1 MIKPRDG
8 SLFAFLLRSPW
19 WVSFLIALG
28 LFAIAKLFLPAAYA
42 IATTLPFL
50 GIGAWVAWKQSK
62 IPGQA
67 KVDATMERLRGMG
80 WNEFSTEVQESFRGR
95 GYEVAPARGVADFT
109 LTRDGYVTLL
119 ACKRWKAAQTGV
131 APLRELAEAQ
141 RAAEARAAI
150 YVTAGAVAPAA
161 IEYAAA
167 NDITVLSDLGLTQH
181 LAEARRAAK

>member
-8 SLFAFLLRSPW
+8 SLFAYLLRAPW

-28 LFAIAKLFLPAAYA
+28 LFAIARVFLPAVYA
-42 IATTLPFL
+42 VATTLPFL

-67 KVDATMERLRGMG
+67 KVDATMERLRGMA
-80 WNEFSTEVQESFRGR
+80 WNEFSVVVTESFRGR
-95 GYEVAPARGVADFT
+95 GYEVAPARGVADFS

-131 APLRELAEAQ
+131 APLRELADARQ
-141 RAAEARAAI
+141 AAAARAAI
-150 YVTAGAVAPAA
+150 YVTTGAVAPAA
-161 IEYAAA
+161 IKFAAA

-181 LAEARRAAK
+181 LEDARRVAK